1 MRNKTQFDS
10 SLSLEPVQW
19 ADAEAVAKLI
29 NQQTS
34 LKIKGFIGVDAD
46 LLHQMEIRNHG
57 RGQLAKPSQRVIVR
71 FQTKNKHPHSTKKH
85 K

>member
-1 MRNKTQFDS
+1 MRNKTQLDS

-29 NQQTS
+29 NQQAS
-34 LKIKGFIGVDAD
+34 LKIKGFGVDAD
-46 LLHQMEIRNHG
+46 LLHQMEIRNRG
-57 RGQLAKPSQRVIVR
+57 RGQLAKPSQRVIIR

>member
-1 MRNKTQFDS
+1 MRNKTHLDS

-29 NQQTS
+29 
-34 LKIKGFIGVDAD
+34 KDGAPPKFKEFGVDVVEFRPRERIQTTASD
-46 LLHQMEIRNHG
+46 LR
-57 RGQLAKPSQRVIVR
+57 AVVR
-71 FQTKNKHPHSTKKH
+71 IQIKNKHPHSTKKH

>member
-1 MRNKTQFDS
+1 MRNKTQLDS

-29 NQQTS
+29 NQQVS
-34 LKIKGFIGVDAD
+34 LKIKGFGVDAD
-46 LLHQMEIRNHG
+46 LLHQMEIRNRG
-57 RGQLAKPSQRVIVR
+57 RGQLAKPSQRVIIR